1 MSNEKDVGG
10 VDVDNRKIFTE
21 LINENLLGKQIP
33 GILAHSSEFA
43 TMKVRSKDEL
53 EILKRIKMKEEVKE
67 AIPKQTDKRPPVQV
81 KPICLLMAYMYN
93 IFNEEDLQNE
103 GIKEDL
109 EKILRAIPS
118 YMDIMLSQTM
128 MLSQAFKMGK
138 SPKKITA
145 KNIMTQ
151 IQFSQNLMQGG
162 WINKDAY
169 QQLPGFDAASC
180 GKMKG
185 RLNGKTLFQYC
196 MLKPEERLEHVNSVF
211 EGNKNLKSIYD
222 EQEKCIDAL
231 PLVKLTMTAFVEGE
245 DEIVVGDILTCKLRV
260 DYYNM
265 PKGQKSGYVHS
276 KHYPYLKRDNW
287 FLIITDETFTGLAA
301 IEKLVVTENFY
312 EKEFKERIT
321 RPGKISFT
329 AILTNDSYKGLD
341 QFSKV
346 EVAVVER
353 AVNRKTIE
361 YNKADIKAI
370 KEQNM
375 LAAALME
382 EEETD
387 EDEADEVD
395 EQTELMNKLKQAGL
409 QNAIPGQISGGD

>member
-1 MSNEKDVGG
+1 M
-10 VDVDNRKIFTE
+10 
-21 LINENLLGKQIP
+21 
-33 GILAHSSEFA
+33 
-43 TMKVRSKDEL
+43 
-53 EILKRIKMKEEVKE
+53 
-67 AIPKQTDKRPPVQV
+67 
-81 KPICLLMAYMYN
+81 
-93 IFNEEDLQNE
+93 
-103 GIKEDL
+103 
-109 EKILRAIPS
+109 
-118 YMDIMLSQTM
+118 
-128 MLSQAFKMGK
+128 FKMGK

-145 KNIMTQ
+145 KNIITQ

-169 QQLPGFDAASC
+169 QQLPYFDATTC
-180 GKMKG
+180 GKMKN
-185 RLNGKTLFQYC
+185 RLGGKTLFQYC
-196 MLKPEERLEHVNSVF
+196 MLKPEERLEHVKAVF
-211 EGNKNLKSIYD
+211 DGQANLNQIVA

-276 KHYPYLKRDNW
+276 KHYPYLKRDSW

-346 EVAVVER
+346 EVDVVQE
-353 AVNRKTIE
+353 AVNRKVFE
-361 YNKADIKAI
+361 YSKADIKAI

-395 EQTELMNKLKQAGL
+395 ESVELMNKLKAAGL
-409 QNAIPGQISGGD
+409 KNAIPGAKVADQD